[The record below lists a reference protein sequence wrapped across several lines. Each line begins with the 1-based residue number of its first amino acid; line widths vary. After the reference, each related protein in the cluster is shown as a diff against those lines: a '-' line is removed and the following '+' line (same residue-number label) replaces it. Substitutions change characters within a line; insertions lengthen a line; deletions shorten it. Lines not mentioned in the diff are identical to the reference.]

1 MRDRS
6 WVAGLALL
14 VAACGGPGPADAPPG
29 GSTIPAAEGP
39 GAAATEPVASAAPSA
54 PAPAKG
60 RTVKEENEMYTFSY
74 AYPDAAAAIPDLR
87 ALFDRRLEEEKAD
100 LVSATRSEKADAEK
114 EGFPFRPH
122 AREIEWKVVAD
133 VPGWLSLSSTQYGYT
148 GGAHGMTVSDSL
160 LWDRSAGISRKPK
173 DLFTSAEALRSAV
186 QKPFCD
192 ALDKERAK
200 RRGEP
205 VRRDS
210 GAMFDECINPA
221 EQTLILGSSNRRT
234 FDRIGLLVGPY
245 EAGPYAEGSYEV
257 TLPVTRTV
265 LAAVKPQ
272 FRSAFSVAP

>member
-14 VAACGGPGPADAPPG
+14 VAACGGPGPADSPPG

-74 AYPDAAAAIPDLR
+74 AFPDAAAAIPDLR
-87 ALFDRRLEEEKAD
+87 VLFDRRLEEEKAD

-148 GGAHGMTVSDSL
+148 GGAHGMTVSDRCCGIEARASHAS
-160 LWDRSAGISRKPK
+160 RRIFSPAPKRCVRRCKSPSAMPSTRNAQSAGASRCVATAGRCS
-173 DLFTSAEALRSAV
+173 TSASTRPS
-186 QKPFCD
+186 
-192 ALDKERAK
+192 
-200 RRGEP
+200 RR
-205 VRRDS
+205 
-210 GAMFDECINPA
+210 
-221 EQTLILGSSNRRT
+221 
-234 FDRIGLLVGPY
+234 
-245 EAGPYAEGSYEV
+245 
-257 TLPVTRTV
+257 
-265 LAAVKPQ
+265 
-272 FRSAFSVAP
+272 